1 MPRAISI
8 LLVVLLGFVAAEKPA
23 TQPAT
28 TQKGTTTTTTSTSPS
43 TTQASRPRRPTTET
57 VTVELTTDT
66 EPSKRLPKAFH
77 RLPPPVKPSAGMMGP
92 SNRLLE
98 APVPTRIPLGAP
110 GKFDGPSPARR
121 GTGPSGMKAF

>member
-57 VTVELTTDT
+57 VTVELTTDYG
-66 EPSKRLPKAFH
+66 PFKPLAKGVH
-77 RLPPPVKPSAGMMGP
+77 RLTPTVKPSAEMMRALKP
-92 SNRLLE
+92 LLE
-98 APVPTRIPLGAP
+98 DPIPTLITLGATV
-110 GKFDGPSPARR
+110 KF
-121 GTGPSGMKAF
+121 